1 MRLKCDHCLRAGYP
15 TFMVGGREYC
25 GDCGCDRLAAR
36 LAEVERERDA
46 LRKAGCEVVSM
57 LVRSRSEPSAV
68 LADAIVIDATNLLAA
83 ALAPPGVG
91 PPRDGATFG
100 YLQRADPPAEGGGE

>member
-1 MRLKCDHCLRAGYP
+1 
-15 TFMVGGREYC
+15 
-25 GDCGCDRLAAR
+25 
-36 LAEVERERDA
+36 
-46 LRKAGCEVVSM
+46 
-57 LVRSRSEPSAV
+57 V